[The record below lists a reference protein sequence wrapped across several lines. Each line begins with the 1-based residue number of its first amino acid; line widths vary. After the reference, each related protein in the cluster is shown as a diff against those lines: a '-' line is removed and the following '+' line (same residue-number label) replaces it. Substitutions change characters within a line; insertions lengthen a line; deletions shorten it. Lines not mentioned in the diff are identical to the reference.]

1 MKQITLLLKTHERV
15 TIIINYLVN
24 WGRKLSLKT
33 LLIALF
39 IPQLVIIIAL
49 TGYLSFYTGKQAV
62 DELATELRREVMQ
75 RIYQHLKTHMAMPPL
90 ANQINVDLLEAGR
103 LTLQHWPSLEYHFWK
118 QVQQFKT
125 VSYLGLGSVE
135 GNYVGAKVRDNG
147 SILVEV
153 VDETTAGY
161 LETWESDAQG
171 QLTWVSRRVA
181 DYDPRPRPWFKVAA
195 QARRPIWSPIYVYFS
210 GWSTTISANQPFYDP
225 QGQLLGIATAD
236 LTLLD
241 IGDFLKSLE
250 INKIGQT
257 FIIERHSGLLV
268 STSTNER
275 PFRKNPLTQ
284 RAEQLHALE
293 SHNPLTHATM
303 KYLTTRFQTLDT
315 IDSNQQ
321 IEFNYQHQRQFL
333 QLRPFQDHLGLDW
346 LIVVVIPQAYFMAQI
361 NSNTRNTLLL
371 SVAALLIAV
380 LIAIHAARWAMQP
393 IHHLNVATKALTEGQ
408 WQQVAEIERQDEI
421 GELARSF
428 NKMAEQL
435 QLSYNQLADSNR
447 SLEMR
452 VQERTQA
459 LSRTL
464 KNLENTKNQLIMQEK
479 MASLGIL
486 TAGIAHEIKNPL
498 NFVNNFAFLSLD
510 LLNELKTLLHQQP
523 AAVEALLHHLQV
535 NLSSIYEEG
544 QRADGIVRGM
554 LLHARGMRGQ
564 RQLTDI
570 NHLVQEA
577 VNLAYHSMRSQ
588 GRYLNVNIETDYEVP
603 LPQLVVV
610 PQDLSRVLVNLLNN
624 AYYALYIKQTQQQAD
639 YQPVLS
645 VQTQNT
651 PEWITIHIRDNGS
664 GIATAVRDKIFTPF
678 FTTKPAG
685 EGTGLGLSLS
695 YDIIVQGHQG
705 ELVVETEESQY
716 SEFIIKLP
724 KEQSLNQ

>member
-1 MKQITLLLKTHERV
+1 MKQIILLLKTHERV
-15 TIIINYLVN
+15 TIIINYLAH
-24 WGRKLSLKT
+24 WGRKLSLKS

-90 ANQINVDLLEAGR
+90 ANQINVDLIEAGR
-103 LTLQHWPSLEYHFWK
+103 LTLQHWPGLEYHFWK

-161 LETWESDAQG
+161 LETWETDAQG
-171 QLTWVSRRVA
+171 QLTLVSRRVA
-181 DYDPRPRPWFKVAA
+181 DYDPRQRPWFKVAA
-195 QARRPIWSPIYVYFS
+195 QAQRPIWSPIYVYFS
-210 GWSTTISANQPFYDP
+210 GWSTTISANQPFYDT
-225 QGQLLGIATAD
+225 QGQLRGIATAD

-257 FIIERHSGLLV
+257 FIVERHSGLLV
-268 STSTNER
+268 STSTTER
-275 PFRKNPLTQ
+275 PFRKNPSTQ

-303 KYLTTRFQTLDT
+303 KYLTTRFQTLEE

-346 LIVVVIPQAYFMAQI
+346 LIIVVIPQAYFMAQI
-361 NSNTRNTLLL
+361 NNNTRNTLLL

-393 IHHLNVATKALTEGQ
+393 IHHLNVATQALTEGQ

-464 KNLENTKNQLIMQEK
+464 KNLENTQNQLIMQEK

-523 AAVEALLHHLQV
+523 AAVEEILQHLQV

-610 PQDLSRVLVNLLNN
+610 AQDLSRVLVNLLNN
-624 AYYALYIKQTQQQAD
+624 AYYALYIKQRQQQAD

-705 ELVVETEESQY
+705 ELAVETEEGQY